1 MPVPGERDPTVS
13 TVPVAGLVRVA
24 EADVYKSGRLAGRLR
39 RDGDDVE
46 FSYVEDY
53 LSDATLPAVAGTLP
67 RRAEPVRASAGA
79 VPPFFAGLLPEGA
92 RLQAVTAGARTSV
105 DDHLT
110 LLLVVGSDAIG
121 DVQVLP
127 HGELPTDPPAL
138 IDPERA
144 TSADFTEVFARATST
159 DPDQLDRVAL
169 PGVQVKV
176 SAAMISTPVGTTA
189 GPAILK
195 LDPAGYPHLVENEHF
210 FLGLAGACGLPVPDH
225 RLLPDRAGRL
235 GLLVERFDRQVVLGG
250 PVRRLAQED
259 ACQVLGRYPAAKYRL
274 TFQEVAA
281 GLARAVEAAGGSR
294 PLALRRILE
303 TAAFSYLIG
312 NGDLHGKN
320 LSVRQAPSGLWEV
333 TPAYDLL
340 CTQPYTGWRDPMS
353 LPMYGR
359 ANRLTRRW
367 WLDAAQRLGLAERA
381 LSRALDRLVAVSRAH
396 LDRLD
401 EIGFDEPTT
410 DRLRDLISTRC
421 DELAG

>member
-1 MPVPGERDPTVS
+1 VS
-13 TVPVAGLVRVA
+13 TPSVAELVGVG
-24 EADVYKSGRLAGRLR
+24 EADVYKAGHLAGRLC

-46 FSYVEDY
+46 FSYLDEY
-53 LSDATLPAVAGTLP
+53 LADPALPEIAVTLPKDVG
-67 RRAEPVRASAGA
+67 PVRASAGA

-92 RLQAVTAGARTSV
+92 RLQAVTAGARTSL

-110 LLLVVGSDAIG
+110 LLLVVGADAIG

-127 HGELPTDPPAL
+127 AGVPPTDLPPL
-138 IDPERA
+138 LDPEQTA
-144 TSADFTEVFARATST
+144 TDDFADLFARATSG
-159 DPDQLDRVAL
+159 DPDQLERVAL

-176 SAAMISTPVGTTA
+176 SAAMLSTPVGTTA

-195 LDPAGYPHLVENEHF
+195 LDPDGYPHLVENEHF
-210 FLGLAGACGLPVPDH
+210 FLGLAGACGLPVPKH
-225 RLLPDRAGRL
+225 RLLADRAGRL
-235 GLLVERFDRQVVLGG
+235 GLLVERFDRVVQAGR
-250 PVRRLAQED
+250 PPHRLAQED

-274 TFQEVAA
+274 SFQEAAA
-281 GLARAVEAAGGSR
+281 GLARAVEVAGGSR

-303 TAAFSYLIG
+303 IAAFSYLIG

-320 LSVRQAPSGLWEV
+320 LSIRQAPSGLWEV

-340 CTQPYTGWRDPMS
+340 CTQPYTSWRDPMA

-359 ANRLTRRW
+359 ANQLTRRW

-381 LSRALDRLVAVSRAH
+381 LTRALDRIVEVSRTH
-396 LDRLD
+396 LDRLG

-410 DRLRDLISTRC
+410 ARLADLISTRC
-421 DELAG
+421 DDLTG